1 MGQRAVVV
9 SGGST
14 PLARTFREWWQHPN
28 KEPWKTP
35 SLGHLRPMALSD
47 HSQGRNLLHTD
58 WISPSSEPVTSGGL
72 EATMPHSE
80 SLLGLGMGPCPWDTW
95 AVGEKGK
102 HLKKKKW
109 NSVRKT
115 DGRVSWETMVLSTRI
130 FKHWATRSLKNH
142 VCYDGSCIHRTWHRG
157 CGTRRTWRLGF
168 SWGRCLPTMYH
179 VILDKWFYLCKL
191 GLFGCKE
198 RKPTETSQL

>member
-102 HLKKKKW
+102 HLKKK
-109 NSVRKT
+109 SEILL
-115 DGRVSWETMVLSTRI
+115 GRQMEEYHGRQWYYLLEFSNTGPHVPWRTMSAMMAAASTGPGI
-130 FKHWATRSLKNH
+130 EGVGHGEH
-142 VCYDGSCIHRTWHRG
+142 GD
-157 CGTRRTWRLGF
+157 
-168 SWGRCLPTMYH
+168 
-179 VILDKWFYLCKL
+179 LDSPGVGVYQPCTL
-191 GLFGCKE
+191 
-198 RKPTETSQL
+198 